1 MLKFEKYYQAIE
13 RTEPIK
19 TNGKVTQVI
28 GLIIESQ
35 GPGANLGELCY
46 VFPKSG
52 MTRIQAEVVGF
63 RDNKLLLMP
72 LGDLNGIGPGCEVI
86 STGDSFRVGVGPKLL
101 GRVIDGLGNPLD
113 GLGPL
118 DVVDERPVNGNPL
131 NPLDRKRIVD
141 PLSIGVKAIDG
152 MLTIGKGQR
161 IGIFSGSGV
170 GKSTLLG
177 MVARNTSAD
186 VNVIALVGER
196 GREVREFLE
205 KDLGEDGLKRSV
217 VIVATSDQPAL
228 VRLKGALVATSIAEH
243 FRDQGLDVMLMM
255 DSVTRFAMA
264 QREVGLAVGE
274 PPATRGYT
282 PSVFALLPKLLER
295 SGTSKNGTITGLYTV
310 LVEGDDTNEPIADTV
325 RGILDGHVVLSRD
338 LAMQNH
344 YPAVD
349 ILASVSRV
357 MTDIVGQDHLKAA
370 DEARSILATYRDAKD
385 LIDIGAYTQGSNPKI
400 DHAISKIDYVQEFLK
415 QGIVENI
422 SFENSVGLLKSLTG
436 EKLTA

>member
-1 MLKFEKYYQAIE
+1 MLKFEKYFQAIE

-28 GLIIESQ
+28 GLIIESH

-46 VFPKSG
+46 VFPNSG
-52 MTRIQAEVVGF
+52 SCRIQAEVVGF
-63 RDNKLLLMP
+63 KENKILLMP
-72 LGDLNGIGPGCEVI
+72 LGDMRGIGPGCEVVA
-86 STGDSFRVGVGPKLL
+86 TGESFRVGVGPKLL

-113 GLGPL
+113 SKGPI
-118 DVVDERPVNGNPL
+118 ESNQSYPVNGNPL
-131 NPLDRKRIVD
+131 NPLDRKRITEK
-141 PLSIGVKAIDG
+141 LSIGVKAIDG
-152 MLTIGKGQR
+152 LLTIGKGQR
-161 IGIFSGSGV
+161 VGIFAGSGV

-186 VNVIALVGER
+186 VNVIALIGER

-205 KDLGEDGLKRSV
+205 KDLGDAGLERSV

-228 VRLKGALVATSIAEH
+228 VRLKGALVATTIAEY

-255 DSVTRFAMA
+255 DSVTRFAMS

-295 SGTSKNGTITGLYTV
+295 SGTSATGTITGLYTV
-310 LVEGDDTNEPIADTV
+310 LVEGDDTNEPIADAV

-349 ILASVSRV
+349 VLASVSRV
-357 MTDIVGQDHLKAA
+357 MIDIVDGSHRKAA
-370 DEARSILATYRDAKD
+370 EEVRSILASYRDAKD
-385 LIDIGAYTQGSNPKI
+385 LIDIGAYVAGSNPRT
-400 DHAISKIDYVQEFLK
+400 DYAISKIDSVLEFLR
-415 QGIVENI
+415 QGIADQI
-422 SFENSVGLLKSLTG
+422 SVDEAVSLLKSIMDMQIS
-436 EKLTA
+436 A